1 MKGLDMIK
9 QYGFLKMASAVGVL
23 TMLAACGKTATNAA
37 NTYTK
42 ASDCVQI
49 DEGNYLFQDG
59 KFIRANATSA
69 PIAERPAVQPTPVD
83 NSKWYLD
90 IERDLGARFDWI
102 SLDVRDDLAVL
113 SGVAPDAATKTT
125 AFETGKAAILAEPE
139 GAGMNVIDAI
149 SVEGGDAGV
158 GAALVD
164 LGDAPTLAACQAA
177 FAETMDGRNVQFR
190 IGSATIL
197 PASARLLDALSGVAS
212 VCTPY
217 NVEIGGHTDSIGD
230 DALNQKLS
238 QQRANSV
245 RNYLESRNVDVGNV
259 TAKGYGETRPID
271 TSGTRAGDA
280 LNRRTEFTV
289 TAR

>member
-1 MKGLDMIK
+1 MTKHS
-9 QYGFLKMASAVGVL
+9 GFLKAATAVGAIV
-23 TMLAACGKTATNAA
+23 MLAACGETATNAA

-42 ASDCVQI
+42 TSDCVQL
-49 DEGNYLFQDG
+49 DEGNYLFQEG

-69 PIAERPAVQPTPVD
+69 PIVERPARQSAPVD

-90 IERDLGARFDWI
+90 VKRDLGARFDWI
-102 SLDVRDDLAVL
+102 GLDVRNDLAVL

-125 AFETGKAAILAEPE
+125 AFETGKAAILAAPE
-139 GAGMNVIDAI
+139 GAGMNVVDAI
-149 SVEGGDAGV
+149 SVEGGEAGV

-197 PASARLLDALSGVAS
+197 PASARLLDAVAGVAS

-230 DALNQKLS
+230 DGLNQKLS
-238 QQRANSV
+238 QQRADSV
-245 RNYLESRNVDVGNV
+245 RNYLESRNVNVSNV

-280 LNRRTEFTV
+280 LTRRTEFTV

>member
-1 MKGLDMIK
+1 MTKHS
-9 QYGFLKMASAVGVL
+9 GFLKAATAIGAL
-23 TMLAACGKTATNAA
+23 AMLAACGQSATNAT

-69 PIAERPAVQPTPVD
+69 PIVERPVAQPAPVD
-83 NSKWYLD
+83 NSNWYLD
-90 IERDLGARFDWI
+90 IKRDLNARFDWMD
-102 SLDVRDDLAVL
+102 LDVRDNLAVL
-113 SGVAPDAATKTT
+113 SGVAPDAATKTS
-125 AFETGKAAILAEPE
+125 AFDAGKAAILAAPE
-139 GAGMNVIDAI
+139 GADMNVVDAI

-177 FAETMDGRNVQFR
+177 FAETMNGRNVQFR

-212 VCTPY
+212 VCSTFD
-217 NVEIGGHTDSIGD
+217 VEIGGHTDSIGD

-245 RNYLESRNVDVGNV
+245 RDYLESRNVNVGNV
-259 TAKGYGETRPID
+259 TAVGYGETRPID

-289 TAR
+289 TER